1 MQRQGFPQF
10 APKRSGRGAGEEA
23 GGARDTGEG
32 SQGATQPWQVGLPAL
47 QPEIAR
53 QGGWQ
58 QAAGLLDPG
67 EKATQGSNGSGIDR
81 LSDPPSP

>member
-1 MQRQGFPQF
+1 MQRQGFPQL
-10 APKRSGRGAGEEA
+10 APERSGRGAGEEA
-23 GGARDTGEG
+23 GGAGDPGEG

-58 QAAGLLDPG
+58 QEAGLLDPG
-67 EKATQGSNGSGIDR
+67 EKTSQGSNGSGIDR
-81 LSDPPSP
+81 LSGPPSP